1 MGLSGMLVVLVFLR
15 LEPTVHPTAWKI
27 AVVEHLLKV
36 TNQTHRRTQ
45 TRAPAHGALSD
56 GTQMALRWHSD
67 GTQMALEIRL
77 TQTHSEALRG
87 AHLLNAI
94 EHPLNLHNLVSL
106 HRRVSRV
113 FTAEQQAVHVA
124 RYLIREVIRGHP
136 RYQSDPITSRGFA
149 IARYRS
155 HLIRANQSQS
165 EPIRAYQSLSEPISA
180 RALVTQSAISAAPVT
195 QSARLAT
202 GRI

>member
-67 GTQMALEIRL
+67 GTQMALRWHSDGTQMALRWHLKSDSLRL
-77 TQTHSEALRG
+77 TQKHSEVLTSSMRSSI
-87 AHLLNAI
+87 HSI
-94 EHPLNLHNLVSL
+94 CTIWLVSIG
-106 HRRVSRV
+106 V
-113 FTAEQQAVHVA
+113 
-124 RYLIREVIRGHP
+124 YLAFLLP
-136 RYQSDPITSRGFA
+136 SSKQSMS
-149 IARYRS
+149 
-155 HLIRANQSQS
+155 
-165 EPIRAYQSLSEPISA
+165 
-180 RALVTQSAISAAPVT
+180 
-195 QSARLAT
+195 LAT
-202 GRI
+202 

>member
-67 GTQMALEIRL
+67 GTQMALRWHWKSDSLRL
-77 TQTHSEALRG
+77 TQKHSEVLTSSMRSSI
-87 AHLLNAI
+87 HSI
-94 EHPLNLHNLVSL
+94 CTIWLVSIG
-106 HRRVSRV
+106 V
-113 FTAEQQAVHVA
+113 
-124 RYLIREVIRGHP
+124 YLAFLLP
-136 RYQSDPITSRGFA
+136 SSKQSMS
-149 IARYRS
+149 
-155 HLIRANQSQS
+155 
-165 EPIRAYQSLSEPISA
+165 
-180 RALVTQSAISAAPVT
+180 
-195 QSARLAT
+195 LAT
-202 GRI
+202 

>member
-67 GTQMALEIRL
+67 GTQMALRWHSDGTQMALRWHWRSDSLRL
-77 TQTHSEALRG
+77 TQKHSEVLTSSMRSSI
-87 AHLLNAI
+87 HSI
-94 EHPLNLHNLVSL
+94 CTIWLVSIG
-106 HRRVSRV
+106 V
-113 FTAEQQAVHVA
+113 
-124 RYLIREVIRGHP
+124 YLAFLLP
-136 RYQSDPITSRGFA
+136 SSKQSMS
-149 IARYRS
+149 
-155 HLIRANQSQS
+155 
-165 EPIRAYQSLSEPISA
+165 
-180 RALVTQSAISAAPVT
+180 
-195 QSARLAT
+195 LAT
-202 GRI
+202 

>member
-1 MGLSGMLVVLVFLR
+1 MALR
-15 LEPTVHPTAWKI
+15 WHSDGTQMA
-27 AVVEHLLKV
+27 LKW
-36 TNQTHRRTQ
+36 H
-45 TRAPAHGALSD
+45 SD

-77 TQTHSEALRG
+77 SQTHSEALRG

-180 RALVTQSAISAAPVT
+180 RAPVTQSAISAAPVT